1 MKIKSLKRHTLAI
14 AIAGAAM
21 CSQQAIAAGSN
32 VNGSIQGRFIDAS
45 GNEVTNVEVILINT
59 KDGSKRIVSTG
70 ADGAFKISV
79 PAGTYKIQSTRE
91 GYESAVVESISVG
104 IGSTAKL
111 EIPLKPG
118 QYEEVIVLG
127 ERLADIQT
135 GVAETA
141 LNMSL
146 EDVAAL
152 PVPRDIE
159 SVALLAPGTVQGDSA
174 FGDDKNLVS
183 FAGASVGENAYFI
196 DGLNVT
202 NFRNGLGGSSVPFEF
217 YDQFQIK
224 AGGYGAEFGRSL
236 GGVLNAVTKKGSNE
250 FHYGIVTYLEPAT
263 LRSNSPDTY
272 RRDGIL
278 YDLNSENER
287 TKSVT
292 DIYVSG
298 PAIEDKLFFYA
309 LYESSNIENS
319 FNSRG
324 APENW
329 NEQSTNSDF
338 YGLSLL
344 WDVTDGHSI
353 TFVGFSD
360 ARDIDNTQY
369 NYDVD
374 NRRVLA
380 EKGKSTDKRGGDNW
394 LIRYDGQLTDDLN
407 VSFLY
412 GENQY
417 DLTSLGST
425 DEQCP
430 IVVDYAG
437 IPGSSG
443 VRPGCEVN
451 VLVDTGDDKREATRI
466 DFEWFLGDHTIKF
479 GYDQEINTT
488 RNTTTY
494 SGTDLRGGDGG
505 VYYRYF
511 TAIVGEEL
519 QNGAIVPDA
528 NGDGSDVTIVRYRIH
543 DVGGEFK
550 VEGKAFYVEDTWE
563 VNEQLT
569 LNLGLRS
576 ETFENFN
583 GNGDSFIK
591 IDDQLGPRLGV
602 SYKFG
607 EDHKY
612 RVFSNWGRYYL
623 PIASNTN
630 MRLAGAE
637 HDFQRYFIFDGA
649 VDPVTFAP
657 INRDAQGVPTST
669 ELGSQLT
676 TADGTVPD
684 TSQLADQNLD
694 PMKQDE
700 FILGFETELN
710 EAWNFGVKYT
720 YRELKSHI
728 DDIILD
734 HAIDAL
740 GLPNPGFV
748 YVLANPGS
756 SVTIPFDTD
765 GDGTLD
771 KTVTFPADILKYPEA
786 ERTYNALEFSVERP
800 FDGDW
805 GLKASYTYSKSR
817 GNTEGYVKSDNGQ
830 DDAGITQD
838 FDFPELMDGAY
849 GYLPNDRTHT
859 FKIFGN
865 YQATENIT
873 LGLNMSLQ
881 SGRPINAF
889 GVGHPNGTPS
899 YGDTFYVQDA
909 DGNLH
914 RVPRGSMGRT
924 SWVAKIDAS
933 LIYATEFGD
942 AEVELR
948 ADVFNILDAQAET
961 EVYEFAE
968 QDAPGTQDIRWGVT
982 QVYQQPRTI
991 RLGASIRF

>member
-1 MKIKSLKRHTLAI
+1 MKTASIKRKLLVV
-14 AIAGAAM
+14 AIAGASL
-21 CSQQAIAAGSN
+21 CSQQAFSAGSN
-32 VNGSIQGRFIDAS
+32 VNGSIQGRFIDTS
-45 GNEVTNVEVILINT
+45 GNEVTQVKVTLINV
-59 KDGSKRIVSTG
+59 KDGSRRVVSTG
-70 ADGAFKISV
+70 NDGAFLVSV
-79 PAGTYKIQSTRE
+79 PAGTYKIQSSRD
-91 GYESAVVESISVG
+91 GYESAVLESVTVG
-104 IGSTAKL
+104 IGSTAKI
-111 EIPLKPG
+111 EVPLKPG
-118 QYEEVIVLG
+118 QYEEVVVLG
-127 ERLADIQT
+127 EKLADIQT

-152 PVPRDIE
+152 PVPRNIE

-236 GGVLNAVTKKGSNE
+236 GGVLNAVTKKGNNE
-250 FHYGIVTYLEPAT
+250 FHYGIVTYLEPSS
-263 LRSNSPDTY
+263 LRSTSPDTY

-278 YDLNSENER
+278 YDLNSEN
-287 TKSVT
+287 SSSQFVT
-292 DIYVSG
+292 DLYASG
-298 PAIEDKLFFYA
+298 PILEDKLFFYA
-309 LYESSNIENS
+309 LYENSDTSSK
-319 FNSRG
+319 FTSRG
-324 APENW
+324 APSNY
-329 NEQSTNSDF
+329 NDQSKKSDF

-344 WDVTDGHSI
+344 WDVADGHSL
-353 TFVGFSD
+353 TLVGFSD
-360 ARDIDNTQY
+360 ARDIITTQY
-369 NYDVD
+369 SYDVD
-374 NRRVLA
+374 NRTVQAR
-380 EKGKSTDKRGGDNW
+380 KGQSTDKRGGDNW
-394 LIRYDGQLTDDLN
+394 LLRYDAQLTDDLN
-407 VSFLY
+407 MSLLY
-412 GENQY
+412 GENKY

-425 DEQCP
+425 DQTCP
-430 IVVDYAG
+430 VVVDLAG
-437 IPGSSG
+437 LPGSTG

-451 VLVDTGDDKREATRI
+451 ALVDIGNDKRQATRV
-466 DFEWFLGDHTIKF
+466 DFEWFLGDHTLKF

-488 RNTTTY
+488 QNTTTY
-494 SGTDLRGGDGG
+494 SGANLRGGQGG

-511 TAIVGEEL
+511 TAAVGSQL
-519 QNGAIVPDA
+519 SNGAVVPDA

-543 DVGGEFK
+543 DVGGDFK
-550 VEGKAFYVEDTWE
+550 VEGKAFYIEDTWD
-563 VNEQLT
+563 VNEQLS
-569 LNLGLRS
+569 LNLGLRN

-591 IDDQLGPRLGV
+591 IDNQLGPRLGV

-607 EDHKY
+607 EDNSY

-637 HDFQRYFIFDGA
+637 LDYQRFFVFDGQ

-676 TADGTVPD
+676 TANGQVPD
-684 TSQLADQNLD
+684 TSQLADVNLE

-700 FILGFETELN
+700 FILGFEKKIN
-710 EAWNFGVKYT
+710 EDWNVGIKLT
-720 YRELKSHI
+720 HRELKSHI
-728 DDIILD
+728 DDIVINQ
-734 HAIDAL
+734 AITAL
-740 GLPNPGFV
+740 GLPDPGIM

-756 SVTIPFDTD
+756 DVTIPFDTN

-771 KTVTFPADILKYPEA
+771 KLVTFPANLLKYPKA
-786 ERTYNALEFSVERP
+786 ERTYDAIEFSAERP

-805 GLKASYTYSKSR
+805 GIKASYTYSKNR

-849 GYLPNDRTHT
+849 GYLPNDRRHT

-865 YQATENIT
+865 YQATDNIT

-889 GVGHPNGTPS
+889 GVGHPNGTPQ
-899 YGDTFYVQDA
+899 YGDTFYVQD
-909 DGNLH
+909 DQGNLH
-914 RVPRGSMGRT
+914 RVPRGTMGRT

-933 LIYATEFGD
+933 LIYNTEFQD
-942 AEVELR
+942 ADVELR
-948 ADVFNILDAQAET
+948 LDVFNILDAQAAT

-968 QDAPGTQDIRWGVT
+968 QDAPGTQDPRWGVN
-982 QVYQQPRTI
+982 QVYQKPRTV

>member
-1 MKIKSLKRHTLAI
+1 MKTILFKRSLLAT
-14 AIAGAAM
+14 AVLGAFL
-21 CSQQAIAAGSN
+21 CSQQVTAAGSN

-45 GNEVTNVEVILINT
+45 GNEVSNVEVILINT
-59 KDGSKRIVSTG
+59 KDGTKRTISTG
-70 ADGAFKISV
+70 NDGAFKVSV
-79 PAGTYKIQSTRE
+79 PAGTYKIQSIKE
-91 GYESAVVESISVG
+91 GYESSALDTIRVN
-104 IGSTAKL
+104 IGSTAKFEL
-111 EIPLKPG
+111 PLKQG
-118 QYEEVIVLG
+118 RYEEVVVVG
-127 ERLADIQT
+127 EKLANIQT

-159 SVALLAPGTVQGDSA
+159 SVALLAPGTVSGDTA
-174 FGDDKNLVS
+174 FGDDKHLVS

-236 GGVLNAVTKKGSNE
+236 GGVLNAVTKKGNNE
-250 FHYGIVTYLEPAT
+250 FHYGLVTYIEPES
-263 LRSNSPDTY
+263 LRSTSPDTY
-272 RRDGIL
+272 RRDGLL
-278 YDLNSENER
+278 YDLNSEN
-287 TKSVT
+287 KSSKTVT
-292 DIYVSG
+292 DLYASG
-298 PAIEDKLFFYA
+298 PIIEDKLFFYG
-309 LYESSNIENS
+309 LWENNDKSSE
-319 FNSRG
+319 FTSRG
-324 APENW
+324 APENY
-329 NEQSTNSDF
+329 NDQTTNSDF
-338 YGLSLL
+338 YGMSLL
-344 WDVTDGHSI
+344 WDVSDGHSL

-360 ARDIDNTQY
+360 ARDIVTKQY
-369 NYDVD
+369 DYDVD
-374 NRRVLA
+374 NRKILA

-394 LIRYDGQLTDDLN
+394 LLRYDGQLTDDLN
-407 VSFLY
+407 VSLLY
-412 GENQY
+412 GVNKY

-425 DEQCP
+425 DETCP
-430 IVVDYAG
+430 LVVDLAG
-437 IPGSSG
+437 LPGSSG

-451 VLVDTGDDKREATRI
+451 VLVDKGSDERKASRI

-479 GYDQEINTT
+479 GYDQETNTT
-488 RNTTTY
+488 KNTTTY
-494 SGTDLRGGDGG
+494 TGTNFRGGQGG

-511 TAIVGEEL
+511 TAAVGTEL
-519 QNGAIVPDA
+519 ENGGVVPDA

-550 VEGKAFYVEDTWE
+550 VEGKAFYIEDTWD

-569 LNLGLRS
+569 LSLGLRN

-591 IDDQLGPRLGV
+591 IDNQLGPRLGI

-607 EDHKY
+607 QDNKHRIY
-612 RVFSNWGRYYL
+612 SNWGRYYL

-630 MRLAGAE
+630 MRLAGGE
-637 HDFQRYFIFDGA
+637 LDYQRWFVFDGA
-649 VDPVTFAP
+649 VDPTTFAP
-657 INRDAQGVPTST
+657 VNIDSNGVPTST
-669 ELGSQLT
+669 EIGTQQTTSDGS
-676 TADGTVPD
+676 VPD
-684 TSQLADQNLD
+684 TSQLADRNLD

-700 FILGFETELN
+700 FIFGFETELN
-710 EAWNFGVKYT
+710 EDWNAGIKFT
-720 YRELKSHI
+720 HRELKSHI
-728 DDIILD
+728 DDIVID
-734 HAIDAL
+734 NAIDAL

-756 SVTIPFDTD
+756 DVTIPFDTN

-771 KTVTFPADILKYPEA
+771 DIVTFPANLLGYPKA
-786 ERTYNALEFSVERP
+786 KRTYNAIEFSAEKP

-830 DDAGITQD
+830 DDAGLTQD

-849 GYLPNDRTHT
+849 GYLPNDRRHT

-865 YQATENIT
+865 YQATENIV

-889 GVGHPNGTPS
+889 GKGHPNGTPP
-899 YGDTFYVQDA
+899 YGDTFYVTDP
-909 DGNLH
+909 DGELH
-914 RVPRGSMGRT
+914 KLPRGSMGRT
-924 SWVAKIDAS
+924 SWVTKLDAS
-933 LIYATEFGD
+933 IIYSTEFSD

-948 ADVFNILDAQAET
+948 ADIFNILDAQAST

-968 QDAPGTQDIRWGVT
+968 QDAPGTQDPRWGVN
-982 QVYQQPRTI
+982 QVYQQPRTL